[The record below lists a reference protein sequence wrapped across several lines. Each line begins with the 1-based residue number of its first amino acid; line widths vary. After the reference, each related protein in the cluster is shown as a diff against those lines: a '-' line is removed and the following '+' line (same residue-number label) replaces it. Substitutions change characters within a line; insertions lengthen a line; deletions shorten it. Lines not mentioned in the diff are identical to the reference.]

1 MSHRTQPAARGVNIC
16 IGGSRHPP
24 YNNVGPGLGERLRV
38 GRRHM
43 AASATVGQC
52 LICVLA
58 FGFYFSFSIG
68 IATQR
73 LTDWGMKDPS
83 VSRPCDL
90 AR

>member
-1 MSHRTQPAARGVNIC
+1 MNLRTQPAARGVNIC
-16 IGGSRHPP
+16 TGGSRHPP
-24 YNNVGPGLGERLRV
+24 YNNVGQGQRV

-83 VSRPCDL
+83 VSRPCDF